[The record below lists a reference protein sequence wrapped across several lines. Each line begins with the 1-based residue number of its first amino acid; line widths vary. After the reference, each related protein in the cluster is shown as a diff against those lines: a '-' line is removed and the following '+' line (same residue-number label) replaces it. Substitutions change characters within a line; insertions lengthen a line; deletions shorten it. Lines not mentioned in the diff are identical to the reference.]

1 MSSFVQTH
9 DPMQYTNT
17 TSAEAPG
24 RGVVIKKSQGFY
36 EVEAG
41 GQVLRCE
48 LSSRLRKNLI
58 YPTAAPTSRRQRVLA
73 VAEIDQQDP
82 VAIGDRVAFGP
93 MGDGGGLIT
102 EVLPRRN
109 ALSRPAAGARRLEQ
123 VIVANVDQVVAVF
136 SAAQP
141 SPKWE
146 LLDRYIVAAE
156 AAGVPTLVAVTKL
169 DLMSDEDESLRAE
182 VANYRR
188 LGYRAI
194 LSSTVTGD
202 GLAELSA
209 ALRGRLS
216 VFVGKSGVGKS
227 SLLNAIEPGLGQR
240 VHAVSALTGKGKHT
254 TSHLEMFALA
264 AGGRVVD
271 TPGMREF
278 GLWQRDPA
286 DLAEG
291 FVEMRPYLGR
301 CRFGLDC
308 AHDHEPGCAVQAAV
322 ATGAISER
330 RYFSYLRMQTDG

>member
-1 MSSFVQTH
+1 
-9 DPMQYTNT
+9 
-17 TSAEAPG
+17 
-24 RGVVIKKSQGFY
+24 VVIKKSQGIY

-41 GQVLRCE
+41 EQMLRCE

-58 YPTAAPTSRRQRVLA
+58 YPTASITSRRHRVLA
-73 VAEIDQQDP
+73 VADINQQDP
-82 VAIGDRVAFGP
+82 VAIGDQVLFGP
-93 MGDGGGLIT
+93 MGEGGGLIT

-109 ALSRPAAGARRLEQ
+109 ALSRPAAGDRPLEQ

-146 LLDRYIVAAE
+146 LLDRYVVAAE
-156 AAGVPTLVAVTKL
+156 AAGVPTLLAVTKL
-169 DLMSDEDESLRAE
+169 DLLPDSDEWLQAE
-182 VANYRR
+182 VDNYQR

-194 LSSTVTGD
+194 LSSIVTGA
-202 GLAELSA
+202 GLDELAA
-209 ALRGRLS
+209 ALRGRVS

-240 VHAVSALTGKGKHT
+240 VKAVSELTGKGKHT
-254 TSHLEMFALA
+254 TSRLEMFPLA
-264 AGGRVVD
+264 NGGRVVD

-278 GLWQRDPA
+278 GLWQLDPA
-286 DLAEG
+286 GLAAG

-301 CRFGLDC
+301 CKFGLDC

-322 ATGAISER
+322 AAGAISER
-330 RYFSYLRMQTDG
+330 RYHSYLRMQGD